1 VATASDVAM
10 ARFVSRFVARVLLA
24 GWLLSSLATSWAV
37 PASANAGQAGP
48 DHRASLSEATGPLV
62 VVGIG
67 GVRWSDV
74 NRSRTPALAA
84 LVDDA
89 AVADVAVRSVRT
101 ATCPVDGWL
110 TVSAGRRAA
119 DVRDD
124 DAPNPGN
131 PPCRPFAVQAPV
143 TTEPGGSI
151 GGRAGPPA
159 TVQRWDQYLDAANAE
174 SFDARPGL
182 LGDTLAGAGVCATAV
197 GPGAGVM
204 LARGD
209 GTVPDY
215 APSLTR
221 TVDPDPVADL
231 ADAKQVLADPACPL
245 TVVDAGA
252 LRDPSDPP
260 LGTASLSPTSPIALP
275 DRATQLHWIDYRVG
289 LVLDAVPADA
299 DVIVV
304 SLADDGRTPHLQLV
318 AARGPSYPPGYLRTD
333 STRQTALVQLTD
345 LTPTV
350 LARLGVDAP
359 VSLVG
364 SPLRVVSAAAG
375 DAPQSPTQR
384 LEHVLDLD
392 HAAQAVHSL
401 TPPFFT
407 GLVVAQ
413 IVLYGV
419 AAIVLRRRWTVG
431 GRRSRVLAGVRNL
444 ALVFAAVPVST
455 YLANTVPWWRAR
467 NDLLTIVLVVAAYVA
482 AISLVAQL
490 GPWRR
495 WPLGPFGAVAGLTA
509 VILAT
514 DVVTGSRLQTSSLM
528 GLQPV
533 VAGRF
538 YGFSNVAFALFATGA
553 MLLAIAAADRF
564 VQAGRRRA
572 GAAVV
577 AAIGVVAVLLDVSPL
592 WGSDF
597 GGPIGMVPG
606 FAVLTLLV
614 LGVRL
619 SWRSVL
625 LIAVGTVAF
634 LTLVSVADWLRPP
647 AKQTHLGRFVQT
659 VIDGGAWDVIARKAG
674 QNLSILVSSE
684 LSLMVPFGALFIA
697 LVLMRPSS
705 WGAKALARAY
715 DRSPTLRHG
724 LICLLLM
731 LGIGFAVNDSGT
743 VIPAIGAMLAIP
755 LVIAASMRALQ
766 DDLADG
772 QPQSAGGATG

>member
-1 VATASDVAM
+1 M
-10 ARFVSRFVARVLLA
+10 ARFVRRFVGRVLLA
-24 GWLLSSLATSWAV
+24 GWLLGSLATAWAV
-37 PASANAGQAGP
+37 PAGADAGHAGLG
-48 DHRASLSEATGPLV
+48 HRASLSATAGPLV

-74 NRSRTPALAA
+74 NRSRTPALAS
-84 LVDDA
+84 LVEDA

-119 DVRDD
+119 DVRNSK
-124 DAPNPGN
+124 AENPGN
-131 PPCRPFAVQAPV
+131 PPCHDFSVDALV
-143 TTEPGGSI
+143 TTHPGGE
-151 GGRAGPPA
+151 GPGLA
-159 TVQRWDQYLDAANAE
+159 TVHDWQRYVDAAAAE
-174 SFDARPGL
+174 SFGAQPGL
-182 LGDTLAGAGVCATAV
+182 LGTALAGANVCSTAI

-209 GTVPDY
+209 GTVADY
-215 APSLTR
+215 RPSLSR
-221 TVDPDPVADL
+221 GVDPDPTTDL
-231 ADAKQVLADPACPL
+231 AEAKNAVGDPRCPL

-252 LRDPSDPP
+252 LRNPQDPP
-260 LGTASLSPTSPIALP
+260 LGATVPADLP
-275 DRATQLHWIDYRVG
+275 DRATQLHWIDYRIG

-350 LARLGVDAP
+350 LARLGVAAP

-455 YLANTVPWWRAR
+455 YLANTVPWWRTR
-467 NDLLTIVLVVAAYVA
+467 NDLLTIVAVVAAYVA

-509 VILAT
+509 VILAA

-553 MLLAIAAADRF
+553 MLLAIAFADRF

-572 GAAVV
+572 GGAVV
-577 AAIGVVAVLLDVSPL
+577 AAIGVVAVVLDVSPL

-772 QPQSAGGATG
+772 LPHSAGGATG

>member
-1 VATASDVAM
+1 VRRLRARLVAAAVLVTGLVGAGGLPATAGFGS
-10 ARFVSRFVARVLLA
+10 
-24 GWLLSSLATSWAV
+24 
-37 PASANAGQAGP
+37 AGP
-48 DHRASLSEATGPLV
+48 AQASTPTGPLV
-62 VVGIG
+62 VVGMG

-74 NRSRTPALAA
+74 DPIRTPALAA
-84 LVDDA
+84 LARDSA
-89 AVADVAVRSVRT
+89 IADVAVRSVRT

-119 DVRDD
+119 DVRDP
-124 DAPNPGN
+124 DAANPGN
-131 PPCRPFAVQAPV
+131 PPCRDVEADEPRLAV
-143 TTEPGGSI
+143 PG
-151 GGRAGPPA
+151 AEGPPLPEGSA
-159 TVQRWDQYLDAANAE
+159 RVHRWQQYTTAAAAE
-174 SFDARPGL
+174 SFGAEPGL
-182 LGDTLAGAGVCATAV
+182 LGETLAGAGTCSTAV
-197 GPGAGVM
+197 GPGAAVL
-204 LARGD
+204 LARRD
-209 GTVPDY
+209 GTVARY
-215 APSLTR
+215 VSRLTR
-221 TVDPDPVADL
+221 GVDPDPVGDL
-231 ADAKQVLADPACPL
+231 SDAKEVLAEPTCPL

-252 LRDPSDPP
+252 LQDPADPP
-260 LGTASLSPTSPIALP
+260 LGATVPSDPS
-275 DRATQLHWIDYRVG
+275 RATQLRGIDYRVG

-364 SPLRVVSAAAG
+364 SPLTVMSAAAG
-375 DAPQSPTQR
+375 DAPQSPTER

-413 IVLYGV
+413 ILLYGV
-419 AAIVLRRRWTVG
+419 AALVLRRRWTVG
-431 GRRSRVLAGVRNL
+431 GRRSRVLAGVRHL

-455 YLANTVPWWRAR
+455 YLANTVPWWRAGH
-467 NDLLTIVLVVAAYVA
+467 DLLTIVAVVAAYVA

-509 VILAT
+509 VILAA
-514 DVVTGSRLQTSSLM
+514 DIVTGSRLQTSSLM

-553 MLLAIAAADRF
+553 MLLAIAAADPL

-577 AAIGVVAVLLDVSPL
+577 AAIGVVAVVLDVAPL

-625 LIAVGTVAF
+625 AIAVGTVAF

-731 LGIGFAVNDSGT
+731 LAIGFAVNDSGT

-766 DDLADG
+766 DDLVEGAPP
-772 QPQSAGGATG
+772 QPVQ

>member
-1 VATASDVAM
+1 MRVVATVMLVAGLVGF
-10 ARFVSRFVARVLLA
+10 AALPADAAPVTTATA
-24 GWLLSSLATSWAV
+24 TAPSS
-37 PASANAGQAGP
+37 Q
-48 DHRASLSEATGPLV
+48 HPLV
-62 VVGIG
+62 VVGMG

-74 NRSRTPALAA
+74 DATATPALASLA
-84 LVDDA
+84 KDA
-89 AVADVAVRSVRT
+89 ALADVAVRSVRT

-119 DVRDD
+119 DVRTPR
-124 DAPNPGN
+124 AANPGN
-131 PPCRPFAVQAPV
+131 PPCRDFSVDVPALAV
-143 TTEPGGSI
+143 PGAEGSPL
-151 GGRAGPPA
+151 PPGSA
-159 TVQRWDQYLDAANAE
+159 RVHGWQQYVDAAAAE
-174 SFDARPGL
+174 SFDSRPGL
-182 LGDTLAGAGVCATAV
+182 LGETLAGAGVCSTAV
-197 GPGAGVM
+197 GPGAAVM
-204 LARGD
+204 LARSN
-209 GTVPDY
+209 GTVPRY
-215 APSLTR
+215 VSSLT
-221 TVDPDPVADL
+221 TAVDPDPAGDA
-231 ADAKQVLADPACPL
+231 ADAAQLLADPVCPL

-252 LRDPSDPP
+252 VRDPADPP
-260 LGTASLSPTSPIALP
+260 SGVTLP
-275 DRATQLHWIDYRVG
+275 ADAPSRATQLRWIDYRVG
-289 LVLDAVPADA
+289 LVLDSVPGDA

-304 SLADDGRTPHLQLV
+304 SLADDGRTPHLQLLG
-318 AARGPSYPPGYLRTD
+318 ARGPGFPTGYLRTD

-345 LTPTV
+345 VTPTV
-350 LARLGVDAP
+350 LHELGVAAP
-359 VSLVG
+359 VGLVG
-364 SPLRVVSAAAG
+364 SPFTVLSAADGA
-375 DAPQSPTQR
+375 APDSAAER

-392 HAAQAVHSL
+392 HAAQAVHGL

-413 IVLYGV
+413 ILLYGV
-419 AAIVLRRRWTVG
+419 AALVLRRRWTTG
-431 GRRSRVLAGVRNL
+431 GRRSRVLAGVRHL

-455 YLANTVPWWRAR
+455 YLANTVPWWRTQH
-467 NDLLTIVLVVAAYVA
+467 DLLTIVLVVVGYVA
-482 AISLVAQL
+482 AVSLVAQL

-509 VILAT
+509 AILAG
-514 DVVTGSRLQTSSLM
+514 DIVTGSRLQTSSLM

-553 MLLAIAAADRF
+553 MLLAIAVSDRL
-564 VQAGRRRA
+564 VHAGRRRA
-572 GAAVV
+572 GAAAV
-577 AAIGVVAVLLDVSPL
+577 AGIGVVAVVLDVSPL

-619 SWRSVL
+619 SWRKVL
-625 LIAVGTVAF
+625 VIALGTVVF
-634 LTLVSVADWLRPP
+634 LAVVSVADWLRP
-647 AKQTHLGRFVQT
+647 AEKQTHLGRFVQT
-659 VIDGGAWDVIARKAG
+659 VIDGGAWDVIGRKAS
-674 QNLSILVSSE
+674 QNLSILFGSE

-715 DRSPTLRHG
+715 DRSPTLRNG

-766 DDLADG
+766 DDLAE
-772 QPQSAGGATG
+772 GAPSRHVQ

>member
-1 VATASDVAM
+1 
-10 ARFVSRFVARVLLA
+10 LLA
-24 GWLLSSLATSWAV
+24 RLLLGAVALSGLATGLVTAGW
-37 PASANAGQAGP
+37 PAQATGSAG
-48 DHRASLSEATGPLV
+48 ASTGAATGPLV

-74 NRSRTPALAA
+74 DAATTPALAS
-84 LVDDA
+84 LVEDSA
-89 AVADVAVRSVRT
+89 IADVAVRSVRT
-101 ATCPVDGWL
+101 ATCPLDGWL

-119 DVRDD
+119 DVRTPE
-124 DAPNPGN
+124 ATNPGN
-131 PPCRPFAVQAPV
+131 PPCRDVRVDEPRLAV
-143 TTEPGGSI
+143 PGAEGTPLPPGSARVH
-151 GGRAGPPA
+151 GW
-159 TVQRWDQYLDAANAE
+159 QQYVDAAAAE
-174 SFDARPGL
+174 SFDAQPGL
-182 LGDTLAGAGVCATAV
+182 LGETLAGAGVCSTAV

-204 LARGD
+204 LARSD
-209 GTVPDY
+209 GTVPRY
-215 APSLTR
+215 ESSLSSGGDESAKAR
-221 TVDPDPVADL
+221 AADL
-231 ADAKQVLADPACPL
+231 LASPACPL
-245 TVVDAGA
+245 TVVDAGV
-252 LRDPSDPP
+252 LRDPTDPP
-260 LGTASLSPTSPIALP
+260 SGVTMPADSP
-275 DRATQLHWIDYRVG
+275 DRATQLGAIDHQVG
-289 LVLDAVPADA
+289 LVLDAVPDGADL
-299 DVIVV
+299 IVV
-304 SLADDGRTPHLQLV
+304 SLADDGRTPHLQLL
-318 AARGPSYPPGYLRTD
+318 AARGPSYPAGYVRTS

-350 LARLGVDAP
+350 LRRLGVTAP
-359 VSLVG
+359 RGLVG
-364 SPLRVVSAAAG
+364 SPFTVLSAERG
-375 DAPQSPTQR
+375 DAPTAAADR
-384 LEHVLDLD
+384 LDKVLDLD
-392 HAAQAVHSL
+392 HAAQSVHVL

-413 IVLYGV
+413 VVLYGI
-419 AAIVLRRRWTVG
+419 AAIVLRTRWTTG
-431 GRRSRVLAGVRNL
+431 ERRSRVLAGVRHL

-455 YLANTVPWWRAR
+455 YLTNTVPWWRAQH
-467 NDLLTIVLVVAAYVA
+467 DLLVIVLVVVGYVA
-482 AISLVAQL
+482 AVSLVAQL

-509 VILAT
+509 VILAG

-572 GAAVV
+572 GGVAV
-577 AAIGVVAVLLDVSPL
+577 AAIGVVAVVLDVSPL

-619 SWRSVL
+619 SWRKLL
-625 LIAVGTVAF
+625 LIGAGTVVF
-634 LTLVSVADWLRPP
+634 LALVSVADWLRP
-647 AKQTHLGRFVQT
+647 AEKQTHLGRFVQT
-659 VIDGGAWDVIARKAG
+659 VIDGGAWDVIGRKAD
-674 QNLSILVSSE
+674 QNLSILFGSE
-684 LSLMVPFGALFIA
+684 LSLMVPFGALFFA

-731 LGIGFAVNDSGT
+731 LAIGFAVNDSGT

-766 DDLADG
+766 DDLAEDHPAVP
-772 QPQSAGGATG
+772 QPVREAP

>member
-1 VATASDVAM
+1 VRRLR
-10 ARFVSRFVARVLLA
+10 ARLLA
-24 GWLLSSLATSWAV
+24 AAALIAALAGAGVLPAAAV
-37 PASANAGQAGP
+37 SAKAGALPRVAAPA
-48 DHRASLSEATGPLV
+48 GPLV

-74 NRSRTPALAA
+74 DPGRTPALASLA
-84 LVDDA
+84 RRSA
-89 AVADVAVRSVRT
+89 IADVAVRSVRT

-119 DVRDD
+119 DVRDGQ
-124 DAPNPGN
+124 APNPGN
-131 PPCRPFAVQAPV
+131 PPCRAFGMDQPSLAV
-143 TTEPGGSI
+143 PGAEGSPLPL
-151 GGRAGPPA
+151 GGARVHGW
-159 TVQRWDQYLDAANAE
+159 QQYVDAARAE
-174 SFDARPGL
+174 SFGAQPGL
-182 LGDTLAGAGVCATAV
+182 LAETLAGKGVCATAV

-204 LARGD
+204 LARSD
-209 GTVPDY
+209 GSVARY
-215 APSLTR
+215 APSLSR
-221 TVDPDPVADL
+221 GVDPDRA
-231 ADAKQVLADPACPL
+231 ADAADVRALLADPTCPL

-252 LRDPSDPP
+252 LADPTNPP
-260 LGTASLSPTSPIALP
+260 LGTVRLAPTSPLALP
-275 DRATQLHWIDYRVG
+275 DRAVQLHWIDYRVG
-289 LVLDAVPADA
+289 LVLEAVPADA

-304 SLADDGRTPHLQLV
+304 SLADDGRTPHLQLL
-318 AARGPSYPPGYLRTD
+318 AAAGPSYPAGYLRTD

-350 LARLGVDAP
+350 LSHLGLAAP
-359 VSLVG
+359 TSLVG
-364 SPLRVVSAAAG
+364 SPLAALPASTG
-375 DAPQSPTQR
+375 KAPQQASER

-392 HAAQAVHSL
+392 HAAQAVHPL

-407 GLVVAQ
+407 GLVLAQ
-413 IVLYGV
+413 IVLYGI
-419 AAIVLRRRWTVG
+419 AALVLRRRWTTG
-431 GRRSRVLAGVRNL
+431 GRRSRVLAGVRHL

-467 NDLLTIVLVVAAYVA
+467 HDLLMIVLAVATYVT

-495 WPLGPFGAVAGLTA
+495 RPLGPFGAVAGLTA
-509 VILAT
+509 LILAA

-553 MLLAIAAADRF
+553 MLLAIAVADHVVR
-564 VQAGRRRA
+564 AGRRRA

-577 AAIGVVAVLLDVSPL
+577 AGIGVVAVVLDVSPL

-597 GGPIGMVPG
+597 GGPIGMVPA

-614 LGVRL
+614 AGVRL
-619 SWRSVL
+619 SWQRL
-625 LIAVGTVAF
+625 LAIAVGTVVF

-659 VIDGGAWDVIARKAG
+659 VIDGGAWDVISRKAG
-674 QNLSILVSSE
+674 QNLSILFGSE

-766 DDLADG
+766 DDLAEG
-772 QPQSAGGATG
+772 RPAGAQ

>member
-1 VATASDVAM
+1 MRVVATVMLVAGLVGFAALPADAAPVTTATATAS
-10 ARFVSRFVARVLLA
+10 
-24 GWLLSSLATSWAV
+24 SS
-37 PASANAGQAGP
+37 Q
-48 DHRASLSEATGPLV
+48 HPLV
-62 VVGIG
+62 VVGMG

-74 NRSRTPALAA
+74 DATATPALASLA
-84 LVDDA
+84 KDA
-89 AVADVAVRSVRT
+89 ALADVAVRSVRT

-119 DVRDD
+119 DVRTPK
-124 DAPNPGN
+124 AANPGN
-131 PPCRPFAVQAPV
+131 PPCRDFSVDVPALAV
-143 TTEPGGSI
+143 PGAEGSPL
-151 GGRAGPPA
+151 PPGSA
-159 TVQRWDQYLDAANAE
+159 RVHGWQQYVDAAAAE
-174 SFDARPGL
+174 SFDSRPGL
-182 LGDTLAGAGVCATAV
+182 LGETLAGAGVCSTAV
-197 GPGAGVM
+197 GPGAAVM
-204 LARGD
+204 LARSN
-209 GTVPDY
+209 GTVPRY
-215 APSLTR
+215 VSSLT
-221 TVDPDPVADL
+221 TAVDPDPAGDA
-231 ADAKQVLADPACPL
+231 ADAAQLLADPVCPL

-252 LRDPSDPP
+252 VRDPADPP
-260 LGTASLSPTSPIALP
+260 SGVTLP
-275 DRATQLHWIDYRVG
+275 ADAPSRATQLRWIDYRVG
-289 LVLDAVPADA
+289 LVLDSVPGDA

-304 SLADDGRTPHLQLV
+304 SLADDGRTPHLQLLG
-318 AARGPSYPPGYLRTD
+318 ARGPGFPTGYLRTD

-345 LTPTV
+345 VTPTV
-350 LARLGVDAP
+350 LHELGVAAP
-359 VSLVG
+359 VGLVG
-364 SPLRVVSAAAG
+364 SPFTVLSAADG
-375 DAPQSPTQR
+375 TAPDSAAER

-392 HAAQAVHSL
+392 HAAQAVHGL

-413 IVLYGV
+413 ILLYGV
-419 AAIVLRRRWTVG
+419 AALVLRRRWTTG
-431 GRRSRVLAGVRNL
+431 GRRSRVLAGVRHL

-455 YLANTVPWWRAR
+455 YLANTVPWWRTKH
-467 NDLLTIVLVVAAYVA
+467 DLLTIVLVVVGYVA
-482 AISLVAQL
+482 AVSLVAQL

-509 VILAT
+509 AILAG
-514 DVVTGSRLQTSSLM
+514 DIVTGSRLQTSSLM

-553 MLLAIAAADRF
+553 MLLAIAVSDRL
-564 VQAGRRRA
+564 VHAGRRRA
-572 GAAVV
+572 GAAAV
-577 AAIGVVAVLLDVSPL
+577 AGIGVVAVVLDVSPL

-619 SWRSVL
+619 SWRKVL
-625 LIAVGTVAF
+625 VIALGTVVF
-634 LTLVSVADWLRPP
+634 LALVSVGDWLRP
-647 AKQTHLGRFVQT
+647 AEKQTHLGRFVQT
-659 VIDGGAWDVIARKAG
+659 VIDGGAWDVIGRKAS
-674 QNLSILVSSE
+674 QNLSILFGSE

-715 DRSPTLRHG
+715 DRSPTLRNG

-772 QPQSAGGATG
+772 GSGPQSGATAG

>member
-1 VATASDVAM
+1 VG
-10 ARFVSRFVARVLLA
+10 FVGRALLGA
-24 GWLLSSLATSWAV
+24 VLLSSIAMAWAM
-37 PASANAGQAGP
+37 PASAGARAEAGP
-48 DHRASLSEATGPLV
+48 LASLDAPAGPLV

-74 NRSRTPALAA
+74 DDARTPALASLA
-84 LVDDA
+84 RRA
-89 AVADVAVRSVRT
+89 AIADVAVRSVRT
-101 ATCPVDGWL
+101 TTCPVDGWL

-124 DAPNPGN
+124 QAPNPGN
-131 PPCRPFAVQAPV
+131 PPCRGIGVDDPSLAVPGAEGSPV
-143 TTEPGGSI
+143 PQGGVRVH
-151 GGRAGPPA
+151 GW
-159 TVQRWDQYLDAANAE
+159 QQYVDAAAAE
-174 SFDARPGL
+174 SFGAQPGL
-182 LGDTLAGAGVCATAV
+182 LAETLTGAGACATAV
-197 GPGAGVM
+197 GPGAAIM
-204 LARGD
+204 LARSD
-209 GTVPDY
+209 GTVARYEPDL
-215 APSLTR
+215 ARAKELLN
-221 TVDPDPVADL
+221 DPV
-231 ADAKQVLADPACPL
+231 CPL

-252 LRDPSDPP
+252 LQDPANQP
-260 LGTASLSPTSPIALP
+260 LGSTPGLSARGPVPSP
-275 DRATQLHWIDYRVG
+275 DRANQLQAIDVRVG
-289 LVLDAVPADA
+289 LVLDAVPANA

-304 SLADDGRTPHLQLV
+304 SLADDGRTPHLQLL
-318 AARGPSYPPGYLRTD
+318 AASGPSYPAGYLRTD

-350 LARLGVDAP
+350 LSRLGVDAP
-359 VSLVG
+359 TSLVG
-364 SPLRVVSAAAG
+364 SPLTVVSAASG
-375 DAPQSPTQR
+375 EAPQDAAER
-384 LEHVLDLD
+384 LERVLDLD
-392 HAAQAVHSL
+392 HAAQAVHPL

-407 GLVVAQ
+407 GLVLAQ
-413 IVLYGV
+413 IVLYGI
-419 AAIVLRRRWTVG
+419 AAIVLRRRWTTG
-431 GRRSRVLAGVRNL
+431 GRRSRVLAGVRRL

-455 YLANTVPWWRAR
+455 YLANTVPWWRTKH
-467 NDLLTIVLVVAAYVA
+467 DLLTIVLVVAAYVA

-495 WPLGPFGAVAGLTA
+495 RPLGPFGAVAGLTA
-509 VILAT
+509 VILAA
-514 DVVTGSRLQTSSLM
+514 DIVTGSRLQTSSLM

-553 MLLAIAAADRF
+553 MLLAIAAADHF
-564 VQAGRRRA
+564 VRAGRRRA

-577 AAIGVVAVLLDVSPL
+577 AGIGVVAVILDVSPL

-597 GGPIGMVPG
+597 GGPIGMVPA

-614 LGVRL
+614 AGVRL
-619 SWRSVL
+619 SWRRL
-625 LIAVGTVAF
+625 LAIAVGTVVF
-634 LTLVSVADWLRPP
+634 LTVVSVADWLRPA

-659 VIDGGAWDVIARKAG
+659 VIDGGAWDVIGRKAG
-674 QNLSILVSSE
+674 QNLSILFGSE

-755 LVIAASMRALQ
+755 LVIAASMQALQ
-766 DDLADG
+766 DDLTEGHTTQTADV
-772 QPQSAGGATG
+772 SSV

>member
-1 VATASDVAM
+1 M
-10 ARFVSRFVARVLLA
+10 LL
-24 GWLLSSLATSWAV
+24 GSLATAWAATATARV
-37 PASANAGQAGP
+37 AQGGAGP
-48 DHRASLSEATGPLV
+48 TESLSAPAGPLV
-62 VVGIG
+62 VVGLG

-74 NRSRTPALAA
+74 DAARTPSLASLA
-84 LVDDA
+84 RRA
-89 AVADVAVRSVRT
+89 AIADVAVRSVRT
-101 ATCPVDGWL
+101 TTCPVDGWL

-119 DVRDD
+119 DVRTPK
-124 DAPNPGN
+124 APNPGN
-131 PPCRPFAVQAPV
+131 PPCRGFAVDAVV
-143 TTEPGGSI
+143 TSEPGGDVGERS
-151 GGRAGPPA
+151 GPPA
-159 TVQRWDQYLDAANAE
+159 TVHEWQRYVDAAAAE

-197 GPGAGVM
+197 GSGAGVM
-204 LARGD
+204 LARSD
-209 GTVPDY
+209 GTVPNY
-215 APSLTR
+215 RASLTR
-221 TVDPDPVADL
+221 TVDPDPSADL
-231 ADAKQVLADPACPL
+231 ADAKEILADPACPL

-252 LRDPSDPP
+252 LRDPADPP
-260 LGTASLSPTSPIALP
+260 LGTAQLSATSPMALP
-275 DRATQLHWIDYRVG
+275 DRATQLRWIDYRVG

-304 SLADDGRTPHLQLV
+304 SLADDGRTPHLQLL
-318 AARGPSYPPGYLRTD
+318 AATGPSYPAGYLRTD

-350 LARLGVDAP
+350 LSRLDVTAP
-359 VSLVG
+359 TGLVG
-364 SPLRVVSAAAG
+364 SPLRVLSAAAG
-375 DAPQSPTQR
+375 DAPQQPEQR

-392 HAAQAVHSL
+392 HAAQAVHPL

-413 IVLYGV
+413 ILLYGI
-419 AAIVLRRRWTVG
+419 AAIVLRRRWATV
-431 GRRSRVLAGVRNL
+431 GRRSRVLAGVRHL

-455 YLANTVPWWRAR
+455 YLANTVPWWRTKH
-467 NDLLTIVLVVAAYVA
+467 DLLTIVLVVTAYVT
-482 AISLVAQL
+482 AISLIAQL

-495 WPLGPFGAVAGLTA
+495 RPLGPFGAVAGLTA
-509 VILAT
+509 VILAV
-514 DVVTGSRLQTSSLM
+514 DIVTGSRLQTSSLM

-553 MLLAIAAADRF
+553 MLLAIAAADHF
-564 VQAGRRRA
+564 VRAGRRRA
-572 GAAVV
+572 GAVVV
-577 AAIGVVAVLLDVSPL
+577 AAIGVVAVVLDVSPL

-597 GGPIGMVPG
+597 GGPIGMVPA

-614 LGVRL
+614 AGVRL
-619 SWRSVL
+619 SWRRL
-625 LIAVGTVAF
+625 LAIAVGTVVF

-659 VIDGGAWDVIARKAG
+659 VIDGGAWDVISRKAG
-674 QNLSILVSSE
+674 QNLSILFGSE

-766 DDLADG
+766 DDLT
-772 QPQSAGGATG
+772 QGAPTRPAQ

>member
-1 VATASDVAM
+1 M
-10 ARFVSRFVARVLLA
+10 RRLVARALLLA
-24 GWLLSSLATSWAV
+24 GALVGIGGLGIGGLGIGTLGMPV
-37 PASANAGQAGP
+37 ANAAQTE
-48 DHRASLSEATGPLV
+48 HPLV

-74 NRSRTPALAA
+74 SEGRTPALAS
-84 LVDDA
+84 LSDDSA
-89 AVADVAVRSVRT
+89 IGDVAVRSVRT

-110 TVSAGRRAA
+110 TASAGRRAA
-119 DVRDD
+119 DVRNP
-124 DAPNPGN
+124 AAANPGN
-131 PPCRPFAVQAPV
+131 PPCRDVSVDRPETAV
-143 TTEPGGSI
+143 PGAEGTPLPRGSARVH
-151 GGRAGPPA
+151 GW
-159 TVQRWDQYLDAANAE
+159 QQYVDAAAAE
-174 SFDARPGL
+174 SFDAQPGL
-182 LGDTLAGAGVCATAV
+182 LGEALANAGVCSTAV

-204 LARGD
+204 LARRD
-209 GTVPDY
+209 GTVPRY
-215 APSLTR
+215 VPSLQAAAAT
-221 TVDPDPVADL
+221 DL
-231 ADAKQVLADPACPL
+231 LARPACPL
-245 TVVDAGA
+245 TVVDAGQ
-252 LRDPSDPP
+252 LRDPADPP
-260 LGTASLSPTSPIALP
+260 SGVTLPAGSL
-275 DRATQLHWIDYRVG
+275 DRAQQLKSIDDRVG
-289 LVLDAVPADA
+289 QVLDAVPDEA
-299 DVIVV
+299 DVVVV

-318 AARGPSYPPGYLRTD
+318 AARGPSYPAGYLRTS

-350 LARLGVDAP
+350 LHQLGVASP
-359 VSLVG
+359 TTLVG
-364 SPLRVVSAAAG
+364 SPFTVMRARAG
-375 DAPQSPTQR
+375 DAPKDPAQR
-384 LEHVLDLD
+384 LERVLDLD
-392 HAAQAVHSL
+392 HAAQAVHPL

-413 IVLYGV
+413 IVLYGI
-419 AAIVLRRRWTVG
+419 AGIVLRTRWTTG
-431 GRRSRVLAGVRNL
+431 GRRSRVLAGVRYL

-455 YLANTVPWWRAR
+455 YLANTVPWWRAKH
-467 NDLLTIVLVVAAYVA
+467 DLLTIVLVVVGYVA
-482 AISLVAQL
+482 VISLVAQL

-495 WPLGPFGAVAGLTA
+495 WSLGPFGAVAGLTA
-509 VILAT
+509 LILAG
-514 DVVTGSRLQTSSLM
+514 DIVTGSRLQTSSLM

-553 MLLAIAAADRF
+553 MLLAVAAADPL

-577 AAIGVVAVLLDVSPL
+577 AAIGVIAVVLDVSPL

-619 SWRSVL
+619 SWRKVL
-625 LIAVGTVAF
+625 LIALGTVLF
-634 LTLVSVADWLRPP
+634 LALVSVADWLRPP
-647 AKQTHLGRFVQT
+647 AQQTHLGRFVQT
-659 VIDGGAWDVIARKAG
+659 VIDGGAWDVIGRKAD
-674 QNLSILVSSE
+674 QNLSILFGSE
-684 LSLMVPFGALFIA
+684 LSLMVPLGALFFA

-724 LICLLLM
+724 LVCLLLM
-731 LGIGFAVNDSGT
+731 LAIGFAVNDSGT

-766 DDLADG
+766 DDLRDDRRAS
-772 QPQSAGGATG
+772 QPTASSSAQPSHGATSER

>member
-1 VATASDVAM
+1 
-10 ARFVSRFVARVLLA
+10 
-24 GWLLSSLATSWAV
+24 
-37 PASANAGQAGP
+37 
-48 DHRASLSEATGPLV
+48 V
-62 VVGIG
+62 VVGVG

-74 NRSRTPALAA
+74 DPTRTPALASLA
-84 LVDDA
+84 RRA
-89 AVADVAVRSVRT
+89 AIADVAVRSVRT
-101 ATCPVDGWL
+101 TTCPVDGWL

-124 DAPNPGN
+124 QAPNPGN
-131 PPCRPFAVQAPV
+131 PPCRGFAVDEPSLAVPGAEGSPV
-143 TTEPGGSI
+143 PQGGARVH
-151 GGRAGPPA
+151 GW
-159 TVQRWDQYLDAANAE
+159 QQYVDAAAAE
-174 SFDARPGL
+174 SFGAQPGL
-182 LGDTLAGAGVCATAV
+182 LAETLAGGGACSTAV
-197 GPGAGVM
+197 GPGAAIM
-204 LARGD
+204 LSRSD
-209 GTVPDY
+209 GTVARYEP
-215 APSLTR
+215 ALTR
-221 TVDPDPVADL
+221 TVEPDPSADL
-231 ADAKQVLADPACPL
+231 ARVKELLADPVCPL

-252 LRDPSDPP
+252 LQDPANQP
-260 LGTASLSPTSPIALP
+260 LGSARLSATAAIPSL
-275 DRATQLHWIDYRVG
+275 DRATQLHRIDVRVG
-289 LVLDAVPADA
+289 LVLDAVAANA

-304 SLADDGRTPHLQLV
+304 SLADDGRTPHLQLL
-318 AARGPSYPPGYLRTD
+318 AAAGPSYPAGYLRTD

-350 LARLGVDAP
+350 LSRLGVNAP
-359 VSLVG
+359 TSLVG
-364 SPLRVVSAAAG
+364 SPLRVLSAASG
-375 DAPQSPTQR
+375 EAPQDATER
-384 LEHVLDLD
+384 LERVLDLD
-392 HAAQAVHSL
+392 HAAQAVHPL

-407 GLVVAQ
+407 GLVLAQ
-413 IVLYGV
+413 IVLYGI
-419 AAIVLRRRWTVG
+419 AAIVLRRRWTTG
-431 GRRSRVLAGVRNL
+431 GRRSRVLAGVRRL

-455 YLANTVPWWRAR
+455 YLANTVPWWRTKH
-467 NDLLTIVLVVAAYVA
+467 DLLTIVLVVAAYVA
-482 AISLVAQL
+482 AISVVAQL

-495 WPLGPFGAVAGLTA
+495 RPLGPFGAVAGLTA
-509 VILAT
+509 VILAV
-514 DVVTGSRLQTSSLM
+514 DIVTGSRLQTSSLM

-553 MLLAIAAADRF
+553 MLLAIAAADHF
-564 VQAGRRRA
+564 VRAGRRRA

-577 AAIGVVAVLLDVSPL
+577 AGIGVVAVVLDVSPL

-597 GGPIGMVPG
+597 GGPIGMVPA

-614 LGVRL
+614 AGVRL
-619 SWRSVL
+619 SWRRL
-625 LIAVGTVAF
+625 LAIAVGTVVF

-674 QNLSILVSSE
+674 QNLSILFGSE

-755 LVIAASMRALQ
+755 LVIAVCMRALQ

-772 QPQSAGGATG
+772 GPSRRVQ